1 MVLPDQNKGKSL
13 LNFLKSKTSKL
24 IDVSS
29 LDKFDK
35 QIVGDDFYR
44 IKHNDVGALKSAL
57 NKGPVAL

>member
-24 IDVSS
+24 IDVSG
-29 LDKFDK
+29 LDK